1 MVDLR
6 TLSPV
11 DWVTVMSSV
20 RRNKRAVVVHEAP
33 LSFGLG
39 AEIAARLH
47 QDLFYVMESPVLRV
61 AGYDMPYP
69 PSRVEE
75 EYLPS
80 VDRVLDAVDQSL
92 NY

>member
-1 MVDLR
+1 MDLR

-20 RRNKRAVVVHEAP
+20 RRTKRAVVVHEAP